1 MIGGASALG
10 IGVLM
15 ALPAALPASAAP
27 APIKT
32 IRPGH
37 ALYDVG
43 IHPHITQAQAR
54 ASARAATTVP
64 EYTASVKVGTK
75 NFTYTIVGKNPAIK
89 VANPSTTVK
98 AVLIPVTMKFSNGEN
113 WNPAKADSCDP
124 GVSALAR
131 TKKSPI
137 FVSQSWAFGGT

>member
-15 ALPAALPASAAP
+15 ALPVPLPASAAP

-37 ALYDVG
+37 ARYDVG
-43 IHPHITQAQAR
+43 AYPRITPAQAR
-54 ASARAATTVP
+54 ASARAGTTVP
-64 EYTASVKVGTK
+64 EYTASVKVGTR

-89 VANPSTTVK
+89 AANPSTTVK
-98 AVLIPVTMKFSNGEN
+98 AVIIPLLMKF
-113 WNPAKADSCDP
+113 
-124 GVSALAR
+124 
-131 TKKSPI
+131 
-137 FVSQSWAFGGT
+137 